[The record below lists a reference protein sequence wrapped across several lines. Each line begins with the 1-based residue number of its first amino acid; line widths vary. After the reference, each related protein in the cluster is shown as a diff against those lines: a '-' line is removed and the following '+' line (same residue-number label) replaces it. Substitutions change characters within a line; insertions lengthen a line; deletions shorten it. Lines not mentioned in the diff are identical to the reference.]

1 MPRIRLIF
9 SVLMTLLAH
18 VALSPALAAPMSAPA
33 PGFFIPPAPR
43 LHTGGYALLDAGNG
57 QLLAAQHPNRTV
69 SPAASTKLMLAY
81 LVFDELASGQVSPTT
96 HLPVSTTAWHTPGS
110 SMFLKPGTQV
120 SIAHLLDGL
129 ITDGGNDAAVC
140 LAQGIAGTQAAALS
154 LMNRTALTLALKRTH
169 YASVDG
175 LTAVGAR
182 TTPLDAA
189 KLGQAVVDRFPQY
202 LGYFR
207 HRTMR
212 WDGITQTSF
221 DRLLERDPA
230 AIGLTVGDGAQG
242 YGIVAAARQHGAT
255 LVATVMD
262 TPAGGRSVA
271 GAFAHVASQA
281 YALLSWGFDN
291 FDAHTLYRR
300 DEPLRQIHVHGTA
313 VRIPVGTLHALRV
326 LVPRG
331 SYDAL
336 HIRLRLDRHLQ
347 APIARGNSVGEVSV
361 VLHGQVLART
371 EVIALRAASQENDL
385 QRLASELGRWL

>member
-1 MPRIRLIF
+1 MPRIRLIY
-9 SVLMTLLAH
+9 SVLMTLLT
-18 VALSPALAAPMSAPA
+18 LAAMPFAHAATPPNTA
-33 PGFFIPPAPR
+33 LDLLIPPAPH
-43 LHTGGYALLDAGNG
+43 LHTGGYALLDASNS
-57 QLLAAQHPNRTV
+57 QVLAAQHPDRTV

-81 LVFDELASGQVSPTT
+81 LVFDELTTGQVSPTT
-96 HLPVSTTAWHTPGS
+96 RLPVSTTAWHTPGS

-140 LAQGIAGTQAAALS
+140 LAQGVAGTQSAALS
-154 LMNRTALTLALKRTH
+154 LMNQTAQRLGLRRTH

-175 LTAVGAR
+175 LTAAGAR

-189 KLGQAVVDRFPQY
+189 KLGQAVVSRFPQY

-212 WDGITQTSF
+212 WNGITQISF

-230 AIGLTVGDGAQG
+230 ALGLTVGDGAQG
-242 YGIVAAARQHGAT
+242 YGIVAAARQHGTT
-255 LVATVMD
+255 LVAAVMD
-262 TPAGGRSVA
+262 TPADGRSVA

-291 FDAHTLYRR
+291 FDAHTLYQRN
-300 DEPLRQIHVHGTA
+300 EPLRQIHIHGTA
-313 VRIPVGTLHALRV
+313 ARVPIGAQHTLRV

-331 SYDAL
+331 CYDDL
-336 HIRLRLDRHLQ
+336 HIRLLLDKHLH
-347 APIARGNSVGEVSV
+347 APIQNGVQVGEVSV
-361 VLHGQVLART
+361 ALRGKILAQT
-371 EVIALRAASQENDL
+371 PVIALHTVARENGL
-385 QRLASELGRWL
+385 QRLAAELGHWL